1 MTNLGHVPT
10 IEDMGTFHLPWFIR
24 CESLSPIKSSPLD
37 MPISLDKTPTAQG
50 QRDELSEFSDVL
62 GILYKGPDTSLE

>member
-1 MTNLGHVPT
+1 
-10 IEDMGTFHLPWFIR
+10 
-24 CESLSPIKSSPLD
+24 